1 MSDTRRITVKVAGKE
16 FAMTIPKQ
24 DEEKYRRAVQEIN
37 THVSVYKSNF
47 VGEPEDHLAMAALQV
62 AVDKVSLEMDR
73 SASAKLIEL
82 EEIEENIDRYLGNI
96 KD

>member
-16 FAMTIPKQ
+16 FAMTVPKQ

-37 THVSVYKSNF
+37 GLVSVYKSSF

-62 AVDKVSLEMDR
+62 AVDKVGLEMDR
-73 SASAKLIEL
+73 SAGSEIARLEEL
-82 EEIEENIDRYLGNI
+82 EKEIDRYMNNI
-96 KD
+96 RQ